1 MTTMSSCASKFS
13 LDLFQ
18 HVVSQNPHG
27 NLFMSPSSIS
37 VVMTMVQTGARN
49 ETRNQMIS
57 TLQFQSNDQLLILAD
72 AEQFVKVLNKGSDH
86 VILRSA
92 NRLYPNSDKGIL
104 EDYIKAVVKHFA
116 SDVKNVD
123 FKLNPEGSRQE
134 INKWVEEVTNEKIKN
149 LLPSGSINSLTRM
162 VIANA
167 IYFKGNWAIQFEPK
181 STKKSDFHTLD
192 GKSLKIDMMKRE
204 MKKVRYGENTALDC
218 KVLHLPYIGDE
229 MAMVVL
235 LPNTVTGLLEM
246 EKRINVKKI
255 NQCIED
261 VYSPT
266 VKVSVPKFKLE
277 SSLQLSDTLS
287 ALGMPDVFDA
297 NKSDL
302 SGMGKD
308 LFVSEVFHKAFV
320 DVNEEGTEA
329 AAATAGTIVF
339 FSAPPPPKIFT
350 ADHPFMF
357 MIWLYP
363 LKAPLF
369 VGRYTGSTL
378 EAAQSRDKL

>member
-1 MTTMSSCASKFS
+1 MSSSASKFS

-18 HVVSQNPHG
+18 HVVSHNPHG
-27 NLFMSPSSIS
+27 NLFMSPSSIF

-57 TLQFQSNDQLLILAD
+57 TLQFQSNDQQSILAD

-86 VILRSA
+86 VVLRSA
-92 NRLYPNSDKGIL
+92 NRLYPNSDKSIL

-123 FKLNPEGSRQE
+123 FISNPEGSRQE
-134 INKWVEEVTNEKIKN
+134 INKWVEEVTDEKIKN
-149 LLPSGSINSLTRM
+149 LLPSGSINALTRM
-162 VIANA
+162 VVANA
-167 IYFKGNWAIQFEPK
+167 IYFKGNWATQFEPK
-181 STKKSDFHTLD
+181 STTKTDFHTLD
-192 GKSLKIDMMKRE
+192 GKALKIDMMKRE
-204 MKKVRYGENTALDC
+204 MKKVRYGESTVLDC
-218 KVLHLPYIGDE
+218 KVLHMPYIGDE
-229 MAMVVL
+229 MAMVIL

-246 EKRINVKKI
+246 EKKMNVQKM

-261 VYSPT
+261 VSSPT
-266 VKVSVPKFKLE
+266 VIVTVPKFKLE
-277 SSLQLSDTLS
+277 SSFQLSDTLS

-297 NKSDL
+297 NKADL

-308 LFVSEVFHKAFV
+308 LFVSKVFHKAFV

-329 AAATAGTIVF
+329 AAATAATIMRR
-339 FSAPPPPKIFT
+339 SMPAPPRTFT

-357 MIWLYP
+357 MIWHYQ

-369 VGRYTGSTL
+369 VGRFTGHET
-378 EAAQSRDKL
+378 EAAQTRDEL

>member
-1 MTTMSSCASKFS
+1 MSSASTFS
-13 LDLFQ
+13 LDLYK
-18 HVVSQNPHG
+18 HVVSHNP
-27 NLFMSPSSIS
+27 NDNMFMSPSSIF
-37 VVMTMVQTGARN
+37 VVMTMVQTGAKN
-49 ETRNQMIS
+49 ETRKQMIS
-57 TLQFQSNDQLLILAD
+57 TLRFRSNDQQMILAD

-86 VILRSA
+86 VTLKIA
-92 NRLYPNSDKGIL
+92 NRLYPNSDKHIL
-104 EDYIKAVVKHFA
+104 EDYIKAAVKHLA
-116 SDVKNVD
+116 SDVTYVD
-123 FKLNPEGSRQE
+123 FISNPEGSRQE

-149 LLPSGSINSLTRM
+149 LLPSGSINTLTRM
-162 VIANA
+162 VVANA
-167 IYFKGNWAIQFEPK
+167 IYFKGNWATQFEPN
-181 STKKSDFHTLD
+181 STTRTDFHTLD
-192 GKSLKIDMMKRE
+192 GKSVKLDMMKRE
-204 MKKVRYGENTALDC
+204 MKKVLYGENKALDC
-218 KVLHLPYIGDE
+218 KVLHMPYIGDE
-229 MAMVVL
+229 LAMVVL
-235 LPNTVTGLLEM
+235 LPNSVTGLLEM
-246 EKRINVKKI
+246 EKKINVEKI

-277 SSLQLSDTLS
+277 SSFQLSDTLS
-287 ALGMPDVFDA
+287 CLGMPDVFDT
-297 NKSDL
+297 NKGDL

-329 AAATAGTIVF
+329 AAATAGTIMF

-357 MIWLYP
+357 MIWHYQ

-378 EAAQSRDKL
+378 EAALSRDEL